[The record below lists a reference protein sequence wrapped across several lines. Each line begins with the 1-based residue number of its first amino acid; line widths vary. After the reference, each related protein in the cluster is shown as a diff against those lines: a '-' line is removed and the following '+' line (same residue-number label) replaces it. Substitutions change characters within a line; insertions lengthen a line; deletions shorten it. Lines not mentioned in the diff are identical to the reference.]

1 MKKRTAELILK
12 DPEKFAHHDRV
23 FLNNPVVMQGMG
35 LAPLVVVATTGQNGL
50 MLAAAVTLL
59 LSVAEMLVPQGS
71 LREIASFTGGLI
83 LLAVLMQPLGKI
95 DPAKIDLN
103 ISRYQEAVEQRQ
115 AELEASQKEEL
126 ASLIESEM
134 ETYISDKAKSMGLT
148 LRVRVTAE
156 PDGSGV
162 PVPVSV
168 ELTGPRSE
176 TLSQW
181 LETELGLPAERQVW
195 NEN

>member
-1 MKKRTAELILK
+1 MMAAARTWLTA
-12 DPEKFAHHDRV
+12 V
-23 FLNNPVVMQGMG
+23 
-35 LAPLVVVATTGQNGL
+35 
-50 MLAAAVTLL
+50 AAVTLL

-148 LRVRVTAE
+148 LRVQVTAE

-176 TLSQW
+176 TLSRW
-181 LETELGLPAERQVW
+181 LETELGVPAERQVW